1 MAILKTGASS
11 IASLLQSCAQ
21 MLDGL
26 ILVDAFAAVDQI
38 RREADI
44 LAETFAEQWD
54 LAKQFGLTPAD
65 TRCAIS

>member
-1 MAILKTGASS
+1 
-11 IASLLQSCAQ
+11 

-65 TRCAIS
+65 TRGAIS